1 MKTRR
6 ITANIPVELLEQAQ
20 KALGEGITET
30 LVAGLEALVRKSSL
44 SKAEALKGKIRLVAD
59 KGRRSDSSGN

>member
-20 KALGEGITET
+20 RALGQGITET
-30 LVAGLEALVRKSSL
+30 LVAGLEALVRRTSL
-44 SKAEALKGKIRLVAD
+44 TKAEALKGKIRLSPD
-59 KGRRSDSSGN
+59 RGRKCDPSRN

>member
-20 KALGEGITET
+20 RALGQGITET
-30 LVAGLEALVRKSSL
+30 LVAGLEALVRRTSL
-44 SKAEALKGKIRLVAD
+44 TKAEALRGKIRLVAD
-59 KGRRSDSSGN
+59 GGRKSDPSRN